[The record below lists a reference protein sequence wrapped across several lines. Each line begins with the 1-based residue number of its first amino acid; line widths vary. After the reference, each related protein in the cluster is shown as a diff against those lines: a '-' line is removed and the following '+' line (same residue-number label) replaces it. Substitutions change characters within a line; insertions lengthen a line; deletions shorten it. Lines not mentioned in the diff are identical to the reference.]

1 MKILAA
7 AAHGNRQPLAL
18 EQVDLAEPADG
29 EILVR
34 LVATGICGTD
44 LSMIDHVPMPWPAV
58 FGHEGAG
65 IVERTGCAVTTV
77 APGDHVILSTTSC
90 GHCPSCQRG
99 EPSLCHHFTESNMSG
114 GRRADGSCT
123 MHQHGKPVF
132 ASFLGQSS
140 FAAYVLS
147 SERNTIKVDK
157 DLPLDILAP
166 FGCGIQTGA
175 GAVLNTLKVEA
186 GRSIAV
192 FGAGAVGLSAMM
204 AARIAGCGPIT
215 VVDTNPGRLELAR
228 ELGADRTINAMEE
241 DAVAALRATGGVD
254 YAVEATGI
262 ARVMENAV
270 EALGVNGQAALVGV
284 ASGQKV
290 SLDPSMLQARGLTV
304 KGTLMAGKGA
314 LPAQFVTQLI
324 AFWQAGKLPVER
336 MIRHYEFCQINEAIA
351 AAKDGSAVKPILRFP
366 EYG

>member
-7 AAHGNRQPLAL
+7 VAHGNRQPLAL

-99 EPSLCHHFTESNMSG
+99 ALALPLLHRVQHVRGPPG
-114 GRRADGSCT
+114 GRKLHHAPARQA
-123 MHQHGKPVF
+123 VF

-215 VVDTNPGRLELAR
+215 VVDTNTGRLELAR

-254 YAVEATGI
+254 YAVEAAGI
-262 ARVMENAV
+262 ARVMEDAV